1 MYMYACLRLH
11 VCACNLKTQD
21 VQCTYCTC
29 VCKLILSVHSMILS
43 LSLSLSLCVSLSLP
57 NLLHVGAER
66 VLLVS
71 STQTV
76 VEVKQL
82 SKSTTGTTAV
92 PSICNMEIKV

>member
-43 LSLSLSLCVSLSLP
+43 LSLSLCVSLSFP